1 MKAPALSLGRLESP
15 LGTMLI
21 VWDDEARLRAVD
33 FTTHERRMR
42 DLLRRQYGAGAIPLE
57 SDVPRRFRDAFTRY
71 FAGHLDSFDGL
82 MLATNGTAFQKK
94 VWSALLQIPPGTTM
108 TYGGLASTI
117 GQPTASR
124 AVGLA
129 NGANPIGVV
138 VPCHRVIGAN
148 GSLTGYG
155 GGLERKSWLLE
166 HERRHAQDH

>member
-1 MKAPALSLGRLESP
+1 MR
-15 LGTMLI
+15 I
-21 VWDDEARLRAVD
+21 VWDEDERLRAVD
-33 FTTHERRMR
+33 FTTHEARLR
-42 DLLRRQYGAGAIPLE
+42 DLLRRHYGVNATTSEA
-57 SDVPRRFRDAFTRY
+57 DRVPEPFRDAFSHY
-71 FAGHLDSFDGL
+71 FAGRLNAFRGL
-82 MLATNGTAFQKK
+82 TLATNGTPFQKK
-94 VWSALLQIPPGTTM
+94 VWSALLQIPPGATM

-155 GGLERKSWLLE
+155 GGLARKSWLLD
-166 HERRHAQDH
+166 HERRHAGFV